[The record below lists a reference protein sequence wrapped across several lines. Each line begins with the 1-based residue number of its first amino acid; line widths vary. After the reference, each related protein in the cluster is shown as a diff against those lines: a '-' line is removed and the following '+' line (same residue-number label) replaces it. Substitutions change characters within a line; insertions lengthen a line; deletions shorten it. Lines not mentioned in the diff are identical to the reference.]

1 MKQKQADML
10 TDIINGL
17 RIDLTRKD
25 RELAELRAGY
35 EAKLFEMRSHLDRII
50 NVLRSDI

>member
-35 EAKLFEMRSHLDRII
+35 EARIRGLRYQLDRII
-50 NVLRSDI
+50 NAIRS

>member
-17 RIDLTRKD
+17 RLDLTRKD

-35 EAKLFEMRSHLDRII
+35 EARIRGLQYQLDR
-50 NVLRSDI
+50 VLCELR